1 MTIRTYSPS
10 TTEVSHVARH
20 AAWFAGGSC
29 AAFLMPYVGVSVLDL
44 HHDVYYGLYFAAT
57 LAMLAAYVRWE
68 HVDVRALFARNWIWS
83 AAIGGLTAVAVAR
96 NVVVNSDPTP
106 RPHGPYFV
114 FELLWRG
121 VGYGTIDALLLTAF
135 PCAVAYGMLRGHTRG
150 VVGRVR
156 FVALTLPMILLI
168 TATYHLGYPQFREDG
183 VGQPEVGNTLISV
196 PALLTTNPAGSVVA
210 HAAMHTTAVMHSYE
224 TDVYLPPQTSVTS
237 R

>member
-1 MTIRTYSPS
+1 
-10 TTEVSHVARH
+10 
-20 AAWFAGGSC
+20 
-29 AAFLMPYVGVSVLDL
+29 MPYVGVSVLDQQ
-44 HHDVYYGLYFAAT
+44 HDVYYGLYFAAT

-156 FVALTLPMILLI
+156 FVALTADHGDLSPWVS
-168 TATYHLGYPQFREDG
+168 AVSGGRRG
-183 VGQPEVGNTLISV
+183 
-196 PALLTTNPAGSVVA
+196 PA
-210 HAAMHTTAVMHSYE
+210 
-224 TDVYLPPQTSVTS
+224 
-237 R
+237 